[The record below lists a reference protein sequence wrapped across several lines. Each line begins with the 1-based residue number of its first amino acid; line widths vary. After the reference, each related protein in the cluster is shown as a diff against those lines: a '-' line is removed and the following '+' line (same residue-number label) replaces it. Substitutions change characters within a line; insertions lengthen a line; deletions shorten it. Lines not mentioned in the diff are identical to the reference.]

1 LIAESIVI
9 QTLHGGFLS
18 HGGTHLYHPFL
29 FGIFH
34 ETNHPSI
41 GIHSPGQSYR
51 VLPHWASAAAWGR
64 AARQRGAEGSGA
76 DFRGEQAICTQTMA
90 NIELL
95 IIYIY
100 RDIDIDIDSQLNIC
114 INLINT

>member
-1 LIAESIVI
+1 VI

-34 ETNHPSI
+34 ETNHPTT

-64 AARQRGAEGSGA
+64 AARQRGSAEQRAVELISGA
-76 DFRGEQAICTQTMA
+76 NKPSVRKQWPT
-90 NIELL
+90 
-95 IIYIY
+95 
-100 RDIDIDIDSQLNIC
+100 
-114 INLINT
+114 

>member
-1 LIAESIVI
+1 
-9 QTLHGGFLS
+9 
-18 HGGTHLYHPFL
+18 
-29 FGIFH
+29 
-34 ETNHPSI
+34 
-41 GIHSPGQSYR
+41 
-51 VLPHWASAAAWGR
+51 
-64 AARQRGAEGSGA
+64 
-76 DFRGEQAICTQTMA
+76 MA